1 MRITAMERVEERLM
15 KRWDREANARVKA
28 KAGQSQPKASAAVRW
43 RAKVNELVTTGM
55 SRPKAIVQVDI
66 VEPGLRAAMLAEANK
81 R

>member
-15 KRWDREANARVKA
+15 KRWDREANDRAKA
-28 KAGQSQPKASAAVRW
+28 KASRSTPKASATCRWQGKVR
-43 RAKVNELVTTGM
+43 ELVASGM